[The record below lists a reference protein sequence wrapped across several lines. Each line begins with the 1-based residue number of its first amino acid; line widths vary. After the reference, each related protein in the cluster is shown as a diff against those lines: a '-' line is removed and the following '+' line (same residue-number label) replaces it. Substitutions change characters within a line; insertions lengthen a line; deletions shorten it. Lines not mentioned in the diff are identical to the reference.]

1 MVVRGEE
8 NVERKE
14 KKGRKMYLL
23 RERVDTREEARHL
36 VEGVMNHPAY
46 IALRDTDRYLS
57 ERMRQTL
64 EGKDLQ
70 DRSKVLAGNM
80 EKGRAL
86 GVVA

>member
-1 MVVRGEE
+1 VVEGEE
-8 NVERKE
+8 SVEMKE
-14 KKGRKMYLL
+14 KKRGKMYLL
-23 RERVDTREEARHL
+23 TERVDTREEARHL

-46 IALRDTDRYLS
+46 IALRDTDLYLS
-57 ERMRQTL
+57 ETMRQTL

-86 GVVA
+86 ELVA